1 MAEWQRKPIQ
11 TGARATPPISPNN
24 VFLTTQVDG
33 SLSKANLTVALDSK
47 ISGVSLVSTSAKN
60 PSVENY
66 RDTRYFVNLSIF

>member
-47 ISGVSLVSTSAKN
+47 ISGVSQSAVRMRGKRQ
-60 PSVENY
+60 SAMC
-66 RDTRYFVNLSIF
+66 